1 MLALKTGFEPM
12 YFPWEV
18 ILKENE
24 LTSPLDAALTH
35 VNPNRRRFLGLL
47 LAGVAAAPLLT
58 SVCLVRRRPAHG
70 PEGRLQRG
78 RAGQECRCAEA
89 AQGRQPAGQV
99 FRLKDKAPNPQATK
113 QTEEGLTICIHPGG
127 GQDAWRTVNPA
138 RMAGVAARSSR
149 IWPGPSPM
157 IGNSVQVI
165 FDCAHG

>member
-58 SVCLVRRRPAHG
+58 SVSLSAD
-70 PEGRLQRG
+70 
-78 RAGQECRCAEA
+78 GQPTDQKAASKGGAPVKNAA
-89 AQGRQPAGQV
+89 AQKQLKAASPQV
-99 FRLKDKAPNPQATK
+99 KSSGSKIKAPNPQATK
-113 QTEEGLTICIHPGG
+113 QTKK
-127 GQDAWRTVNPA
+127 A
-138 RMAGVAARSSR
+138 
-149 IWPGPSPM
+149 
-157 IGNSVQVI
+157 
-165 FDCAHG
+165 